1 MIGKLFS
8 EGGANSAA
16 VVALSAALMVLAAKG
31 DGPLTLRRLRHG
43 VLSNPV
49 PRPKQR
55 ADVASSPASRSGIA
69 A

>member
-8 EGGANSAA
+8 EGGTNSAA
-16 VVALSAALMVLAAKG
+16 VVALSAALMVLAVKG
-31 DGPLTLRRLRHG
+31 DSPLTLRRMRHM

-49 PRPKQR
+49 PRSKQR
-55 ADVASSPASRSGIA
+55 ADVAASPASRSGIA